1 MKYGDIYYY
10 HERVWSE
17 EEMEEFQPHPN
28 EVFRHVYIKLIK
40 HKPYDKNNY
49 STCDNGNEEGAWACY
64 CVSMCEDELD
74 RINDVRNHTG
84 QETNVTYCTKFIRE
98 NFKRVYDF

>member
-28 EVFRHVYIKLIK
+28 EVFRHVYIKLIT
-40 HKPYDKNNY
+40 PSNGPG
-49 STCDNGNEEGAWACY
+49 TCDEAWACY

-74 RINDVRNHTG
+74 RINEVRNHTG